1 MFLAAL
7 DQTVMSTASL
17 TISQHFNHVA
27 DQSWLL
33 TTYIAASLLTTPIYG
48 RLSDSYGRRR
58 LFLIGLTL
66 FALGSIFAAIAG
78 NFDQIIIA
86 RAIQG
91 LGAGGL
97 FSLAFAV
104 IADVLPVKER
114 GRYVLLFVLIFGSA
128 SILGPVLG
136 GVIASQTSILGL
148 SGWRWIF
155 IFNLPILLVALIQA
169 TKHLPSVS
177 HKEVGAFDWSGTTFF
192 GLSIFG
198 ALAIAQTSRSDYST
212 KTRGSFAILLIL
224 SLIAFLIAERRKG
237 ANAIFP
243 LAFFKNRAF
252 GLTVLT
258 SAVSSAAMLIAMSI
272 SSLSIQIV
280 GHRSPAIAGV
290 VLLAMGVGNL
300 FGSGYANRI
309 FSREGSHRLLAAI
322 GLLFVSAG
330 FIPMVFSTKI
340 DSIALGLFLLGIG
353 SGLINQFTSVMAP
366 STVGTQNRGSASS
379 INTLLRQL
387 GGLFGVS
394 AAMAT
399 IFYFWKVPIG
409 FTVIG
414 LSQFERNTFVDAV
427 KPVYIATAIIVFL
440 MALLARLMP
449 SMEPTEEN

>member
-27 DQSWLL
+27 DQSWLM

-104 IADVLPVKER
+104 IADVLPIKER

-128 SILGPVLG
+128 SILGPLLG

-155 IFNLPILLVALIQA
+155 IFNLPFLLVALIQGI
-169 TKHLPSVS
+169 KHLPSVS
-177 HKEVGAFDWSGTTFF
+177 HKEVGVFDWYGTTFF

-198 ALAIAQTSRSDYST
+198 VLAVAQTSRSDYST
-212 KTRGSFAILLIL
+212 MTRGSFAILLIL
-224 SLIAFLIAERRKG
+224 SLIAFLIVERGKG
-237 ANAIFP
+237 ANALFP
-243 LAFFKNRAF
+243 PHFFKNKALT
-252 GLTVLT
+252 LTVLT
-258 SAVSSAAMLIAMSI
+258 SAVGSGAMLIAMSI
-272 SSLSIQIV
+272 SALSIQIV
-280 GHRSPAIAGV
+280 EHRSPAIAGV

-309 FSREGSHRLLAAI
+309 FSREKSHRLLAAI
-322 GLLFVSAG
+322 GLLFICSG
-330 FIPMVFSTKI
+330 FIPMIFSTKI
-340 DSIALGLFLLGIG
+340 ESISVGLFLLGIG
-353 SGLINQFTSVMAP
+353 SGLINQFTSVTAP
-366 STVGTQNRGSASS
+366 STIGKENRGSASS

-387 GGLFGVS
+387 GGLIGVS

-399 IFYFWKVPIG
+399 VFYFWKVPAD

-414 LSQFERNTFVDAV
+414 LSQEERNTFFSAV
-427 KPVYIATAIIVFL
+427 KPVYIATAIIVFT
-440 MALLARLMP
+440 MALLARLIP
-449 SMEPTEEN
+449 TMETAK